1 MRASRGFSLLARAT
15 TWPAGEPARWAPC
28 CGGGNPGP
36 AGPVGAR
43 AARRGV
49 GVLPAGVSRH
59 CLQRAWG
66 LEAVRPLRGVQV
78 SASPPYI
85 VSIGPLDFIY
95 TTLQLLR
102 HGVRLTGGQDL
113 EPKTGLLVD
122 FTGDQLKDI
131 MDKSVPKLFDNKAES
146 GFPQL

>member
-78 SASPPYI
+78 HRFHRPAGLHLHDAAAPPARRPPHWRP
-85 VSIGPLDFIY
+85 GPGAQDRPPRRLHRRPGTSTCTF
-95 TTLQLLR
+95 TAPLL
-102 HGVRLTGGQDL
+102 
-113 EPKTGLLVD
+113 
-122 FTGDQLKDI
+122 
-131 MDKSVPKLFDNKAES
+131 
-146 GFPQL
+146 